1 MNKRVLVIVLALAVL
16 IGGSVA
22 ALALTRTSGPDT
34 AAPPVAQ
41 ARPSAAPSSTPAPT
55 ATPAPAPVVSPG
67 VYEDYSDGSIADATA
82 KGTTLL
88 FFHAPW
94 CGQCRDLES
103 DILEYGVPDGVTII
117 KVDFDSRQ
125 DVRQQYDV
133 NMRTTFVKLDASGTE
148 VQRFVAY
155 DTPSLDAVVA
165 ALL

>member
-1 MNKRVLVIVLALAVL
+1 MNKRVLVIVVALVVL

-22 ALALTRTSGPDT
+22 ALGLTRTGEPDASAT
-34 AAPPVAQ
+34 PVAE
-41 ARPSAAPSSTPAPT
+41 APALAPTPIPTPTPSPSS
-55 ATPAPAPVVSPG
+55 APATVSPG
-67 VYEDYSDGSIADATA
+67 AYVDWSDTAVADAQ
-82 KGTTLL
+82 GTTLL

-94 CGQCRDLES
+94 CGQCVDIES

-133 NMRTTFVKLDASGTE
+133 NMRTTFVKLDASGAE